1 MKNSKLKTQN
11 SKLKSKTFYFL
22 IVFLTFDFLFLNL
35 NKVFAQS
42 VDLGIYPPV
51 FQVSAT
57 APTNIEVPF
66 FVQNF
71 QDQSVDLSISEKPII
86 ASDNENGEVN
96 LSDILKSFPDPTI
109 FDKVKILDGQNE
121 IKSLTLLAKE
131 KRNLTLQI
139 SLPANQEKGDYYFS
153 LIFTEN
159 LQGQSS
165 TDLTQ
170 TQAAISSNV
179 LLSVGP
185 VGKTDGVLQE
195 FSAPFFTLIGPVP
208 FTIRLKNTSDHYIT
222 PKGTIEIKNM
232 YGQIIGKVDLLPVN
246 ILSNTT
252 RRIPDLLQSG
262 FASQKDYEKIKA
274 VVEKNPS
281 PVAIWP
287 EKFLLGPYTATLT
300 ISLSDQGPVFK
311 KEINFFAFPAEYLFA
326 ILAIIAIFIFIFSRV
341 KKHGI

>member
-1 MKNSKLKTQN
+1 MK
-11 SKLKSKTFYFL
+11 YFEFSIKIFILTL
-22 IVFLTFDFLFLNL
+22 IFLAISPMLNTRYQIL
-35 NKVFAQS
+35 DTGIALAQS

-51 FQVSAT
+51 FQVSST
-57 APTNIEVPF
+57 TPSNIEVPF

-71 QDQSVDLSISEKPII
+71 QDQSVDLSVSLKPIT
-86 ASDNENGEVN
+86 ASDNENGQVN
-96 LSDILKSFPDPTI
+96 LSDDLGSFPDPTI

-139 SLPANQEKGDYYFS
+139 NLPKDQEKGDYYFS

-185 VGKTDGVLQE
+185 VGKTDAVLQE
-195 FSAPFFTLIGPVP
+195 FSTPFFTLIGPIP

-232 YGQIIGKVDLLPVN
+232 YGQTIGKVDLLPVN

-262 FASQKDYEKIKA
+262 LASQKDYEKIKA
-274 VVEKNPS
+274 IVEKNQL
-281 PVAIWP
+281 PVTIWP
-287 EKFLLGPYTATLT
+287 EKFLLGPYTANLT
-300 ISLSDQGPVFK
+300 ISISDQGPVFK
-311 KEINFFAFPAEYLFA
+311 KEVHFFAFPAEYIFA
-326 ILAIIAIFIFIFSRV
+326 IIAIIAIFTFIFSRV
-341 KKHGI
+341 RKHGI